1 MKIWKAILATLVIF
15 AAGMF
20 AGGLVAKRVIGQKPP
35 PIPAPPVDMQQRFYG
50 KLKKELALTA
60 DQTNRLDKIFVEGNA
75 RVKII
80 WDLMAPELQKERDEV
95 FENIRAVLTPEQ
107 REKFEKLAKER
118 PRKPDGDGRRGPKPG
133 ETNRSKEPR
142 PAARRR
148 PDAERRSLTWRVWFL
163 FDTAETGRA
172 QRFDVEGVTLRP
184 SRLGGAESAFP

>member
-20 AGGLVAKRVIGQKPP
+20 AGGLVAKRVLPPKPL
-35 PIPAPPVDMQQRFYG
+35 PIAAPPVDMQQRFYQ

-80 WDLMAPELQKERDEV
+80 WDLMAPELQKERQEV
-95 FENIRAVLTPEQ
+95 YENIRAVLNPEQ

-118 PRKPDGDGRRGPKPG
+118 ANKSDSDGGRRGPKPG
-133 ETNRSKEPR
+133 ETNRNKGPKPEEAPK
-142 PAARRR
+142 
-148 PDAERRSLTWRVWFL
+148 
-163 FDTAETGRA
+163 
-172 QRFDVEGVTLRP
+172 Q
-184 SRLGGAESAFP
+184 